1 MPSYAVGDVIV
12 PVLLPFVAWHFPQF
26 AVGWSTDKEHGHAF
40 APLKSK
46 TAPKILSKKLSP
58 VYFKTERSARISERA
73 MSATL
78 TNIREAESWGK
89 PRVDLATGVIHGAK
103 MLGRVSK
110 NGREYSDQALDDAT
124 RLYEGAVINIDHPNP
139 KDNKPRGFLEGCAVA
154 TNVQRKADGVYGDLN
169 TISKHRDTPVLLEW
183 AEKWPDKFGLSH
195 NADGV
200 EINRG
205 GKRIVESLERV
216 ISVDVVRNPATVNS
230 IFESEDAMSKATVKK
245 TLRAIIE
252 AEFPKTHKGAGLLE
266 MDGMADL
273 PVEAP
278 AAGDSEDQIWAAFKQ
293 AIMSAVDDD
302 KLDIKATLKKI
313 GEILKAYDKLTG
325 SEAEKTETTPPGAE
339 PKTEG
344 EKLKAMLGTLLEQQL
359 SPITKKLAA
368 IEQEAAIRKLCEQF
382 QVTPDA
388 GLLEALTKLPDEA
401 AQKSLLEREAKNHP
415 PAWSK
420 RKPLVESVGGAGGD
434 QTGKFPSDTK
444 SFLAAATGR

>member
-1 MPSYAVGDVIV
+1 
-12 PVLLPFVAWHFPQF
+12 
-26 AVGWSTDKEHGHAF
+26 
-40 APLKSK
+40 
-46 TAPKILSKKLSP
+46 
-58 VYFKTERSARISERA
+58 
-73 MSATL
+73 MSAKRVTL
-78 TNIREAESWGK
+78 TEHIQSPPA
-89 PRVDLATGVIHGAK
+89 RVDLTEGVIYGAK
-103 MLGRVSK
+103 LLGRVSK
-110 NGREYSDQALDDAT
+110 NGREYSDQALRDAC
-124 RLYEGAVINIDHPNP
+124 RLYEGVVVNVDHPNP
-139 KDNKPRGFLEGCAVA
+139 KDGFKPRGFLEGVAV
-154 TNVQRKADGVYGDLN
+154 VQRPVIKDDGVYGDLH
-169 TISKHRDTPVLLEW
+169 TIKAHPAAAPLLEW
-183 AEKWPDKFGLSH
+183 ANRFPNAFGISH
-195 NADGV
+195 NADGKQNGRMV
-200 EINRG
+200 EG
-205 GKRIVESLERV
+205 LESV
-216 ISVDVVRNPATVNS
+216 ISVDVVRNPATVKGL
-230 IFESEDAMSKATVKK
+230 FESEQNMLKK
-245 TLRAIIE
+245 TLRQIIE

-325 SEAEKTETTPPGAE
+325 SEAEKSEATPPGAE
-339 PKTEG
+339 PKTESD
-344 EKLKAMLGTLLEQQL
+344 KLKAMLGTLLEQQL

-420 RKPLVESVGGAGGD
+420 RKPLVESVGGSGGAD
-434 QTGKFPSDTK
+434 TGKFPADTK